1 MAANES
7 QEWAGGANEKGTR
20 CMESGSRYGRASL
33 AAGEEGA
40 FQSWLGYTIRGDS
53 WREEEEVAWGVFV
66 GKKENQ

>member
-1 MAANES
+1 MKRGHVA
-7 QEWAGGANEKGTR
+7 W
-20 CMESGSRYGRASL
+20 ESGSHYGRASL